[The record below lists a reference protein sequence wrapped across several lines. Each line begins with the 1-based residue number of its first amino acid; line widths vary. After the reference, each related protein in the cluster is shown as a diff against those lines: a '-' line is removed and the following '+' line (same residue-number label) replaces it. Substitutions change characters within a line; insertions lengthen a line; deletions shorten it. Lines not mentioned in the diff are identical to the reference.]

1 MIELAILAV
10 VFGGSILASAWDL
23 KTTEI
28 PDRIFH
34 IMLIIGVPLLLVKA
48 FMTEDFN
55 SLFMS
60 LFIGLIFLGFGFVM
74 YKFGQWGGADAKLL
88 AVMGFLLPEMPSL
101 FSTQLFLPFPVS
113 FVINLFLLGTVY
125 MLLYAFGIAL
135 MNRKVIGKFSRD
147 VKASSK
153 FIFISS
159 AIVFL
164 IFVVISLYFESI
176 FGTSIDFTMIFKNS
190 FFPVAAT
197 VLLFVVWKFSKAV
210 EDIAFRKKI
219 PVSKLR
225 VGDMLDSSKELEG
238 ITRAEIRKIKRSGKK
253 TVWIKEGVR
262 FAPAFPIALLFTLF
276 SGDALFLLIKYFI

>member
-10 VFGGSILASAWDL
+10 VFGGSIVASAWDL

-28 PDRIFH
+28 PDKVFH
-34 IMLIIGVPLLLVKA
+34 AMLVVGIPLLLIRA
-48 FMTEDFN
+48 FITEDIN

-88 AVMGFLLPEMPSL
+88 AVMGFLLPELPSL
-101 FSTQLFLPFPVS
+101 FSTQLFLPFPLS

-125 MLLYAFGIAL
+125 MLVYAAGIAL
-135 MNRKVIGKFSRD
+135 MHRKVISKFSKD
-147 VKASSK
+147 VRTSSK

-164 IFVVISLYFESI
+164 IFVGISLYFESI
-176 FGTSIDFTMIFKNS
+176 FGPNIDYALIFRNS

-210 EDIAFRKKI
+210 EEVAFRRKI

-238 ITRAEIRKIKRSGKK
+238 VTEAEIRKIKRSGKK

-276 SGDALFLLIKYFI
+276 FGDALFLLIKYFV